1 MIRAALAVVPALL
14 LAACASTGADGLH
27 RAAVPEATPY
37 ASISEPADAER
48 ALEQAKQAAAGEG
61 KLVLAVFGADWCHD
75 SRALA
80 GLLGTPRFTSLT
92 EQHYVVTFIDV
103 GAPQQGEG
111 RNLDLL
117 ARYGVTDVVG
127 TPNLLVIDPADDAAV
142 NADTAK
148 SWRNAASRSED
159 AVYEELALLATTE
172 IATD

>member
-1 MIRAALAVVPALL
+1 MVVYCKLSIVQC
-14 LAACASTGADGLH
+14 ACAIVLCLGVSGCASLSYSNTDIAQNL
-27 RAAVPEATPY
+27 EATPFGKNTTPVE
-37 ASISEPADAER
+37 ASR
-48 ALEQAKQAAAGEG
+48 NLAAAKTAALSQN

-80 GLLGTPRFTSLT
+80 GLLGTPRFTALT

-127 TPNLLVIDPADDAAV
+127 TPNLLVIDPAND
-142 NADTAK
+142 
-148 SWRNAASRSED
+148 AASRSED
-159 AVYEELALLATTE
+159 AIYKELALLATTE